1 MADDLV
7 DQLSGHSL
15 RTLDALHLAIAQ
27 SKGAGQ
33 LATADLAMAR
43 AAEALGLTVVAF
55 GRGVS

>member
-7 DQLSGHSL
+7 DRLSGHSL
-15 RTLDALHLAIAQ
+15 RPLDALHLAIAQ
-27 SKGAGQ
+27 SSGGGV